1 MSSRI
6 CFQSIPSQATYQFSV
21 SSEDRVSF
29 MLEKEESVW
38 LGGSLRKAHLNLI
51 FEEKLEFNGV
61 AREG

>member
-1 MSSRI
+1 M
-6 CFQSIPSQATYQFSV
+6 

-29 MLEKEESVW
+29 MLEKEESAW